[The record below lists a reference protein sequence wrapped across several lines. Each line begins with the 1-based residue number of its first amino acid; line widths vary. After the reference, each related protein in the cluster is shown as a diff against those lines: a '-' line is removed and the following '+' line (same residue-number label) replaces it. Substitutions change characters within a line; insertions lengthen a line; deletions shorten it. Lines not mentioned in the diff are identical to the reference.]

1 MAISAD
7 LIKPFIDALVP
18 LQASRYLAVASLIL
32 VLYDWLLTLDDE
44 VELII
49 PTPWTTV
56 KVLYTIIRILTPVGL
71 IIANYRECP
80 PVCSAQRLILAL
92 DLSGYRPPLSP
103 TVSPAWAWIVMI
115 VQITIVASSSYLMLR
130 RLCPLYGNS
139 RRVTI
144 MLNVAF
150 FSTYIVV
157 LVMSIIAAT
166 KIASTMVYST
176 AIGMCSTTNWGDSL
190 IMGSAIFVGPM
201 GFESVVFC
209 LTGWK
214 AFKAVVSRRTVYA
227 SPLHQIFF
235 RDGLMHYASV
245 LLVRILNIFIYFAMP
260 PEYYYIGI
268 FLLWATVANSTSRLF
283 INLRAVSRGQD
294 VWARREP
301 PILSKF
307 EMMSRHNRN
316 SSSAGGGIQDIMIK
330 VVTETA

>member
-71 IIANYRECP
+71 IIANYH
-80 PVCSAQRLILAL
+80 
-92 DLSGYRPPLSP
+92 LSGYRPPLSP
-103 TVSPAWAWIVMI
+103 TFCHAWAWIVMT